1 MGKQAQ
7 SLFQL
12 LYNLNKLFGGKFGT
26 CSDLFTL
33 HFYSDEFN
41 INHQR

>member
-12 LYNLNKLFGGKFGT
+12 LFNWNQLSGEKFGT
-26 CSDLFTL
+26 CSDLSTS